1 MSVHIESPLGFSA
14 DFPEHT
20 QVLEDSAAGPNTE
33 QYGLLGGVL
42 VTVIK
47 DDNSVTDAPAA
58 NGWAHLMSDFY
69 RDEHAGVVLTEGEL
83 NLPGKAAYAVLV
95 GYSDSAGAARVAA
108 TVGVWENNRFI
119 GVVVIWPYVNPEI
132 EPRVDMLK
140 EIVASISVA
149 RPN

>member
-1 MSVHIESPLGFSA
+1 MSVHIESPLGFTA

-47 DDNSVTDAPAA
+47 DDASVTDAPGA
-58 NGWAHLMSDFY
+58 NGWAHVMSDFY
-69 RDEHAGVVLTEGEL
+69 RERAGVLLTEGEL
-83 NLPGKAAYAVLV
+83 NLRGKSAYAVLV
-95 GYSDSAGAARVAA
+95 GYSDPAGAARVAA

-119 GVVVIWPYVNPEI
+119 GVVVIWPSVNPET

-140 EIVASISVA
+140 DIVSSISVA
-149 RPN
+149 

>member
-1 MSVHIESPLGFSA
+1 MSVHIESPLGFTA

-47 DDNSVTDAPAA
+47 DDTSVTGAAQA
-58 NGWAHLMSDFY
+58 NGWAHLMSGFY
-69 RDEHAGVVLTEGEL
+69 LEDRAGTILTEGEL
-83 NLPGKAAYAVLV
+83 DVPGKSSYAVVV
-95 GYSDSAGAARVAA
+95 GYTDPAGEARVAA

-132 EPRVDMLK
+132 EPRLGTLK
-140 EIVASISVA
+140 EIVASISVI
-149 RPN
+149 

>member
-1 MSVHIESPLGFSA
+1 MSVHIESPLGFTA

-20 QVLEDSAAGPNTE
+20 QVLEDYAAGPNTE
-33 QYGLLGGVL
+33 QYGLLGGIL

-47 DDNSVTDAPAA
+47 DDTSVAGAAQA
-58 NGWAHLMSDFY
+58 NGWAHLMSGFY
-69 RDEHAGVVLTEGEL
+69 LEDRAGTILTEGEL
-83 NLPGKAAYAVLV
+83 NLPGKAAYGVLV
-95 GYSDSAGAARVAA
+95 GYTDPAGTARVAA

-140 EIVASISVA
+140 EIVSSISVA
-149 RPN
+149 

>member
-1 MSVHIESPLGFSA
+1 MSVHIESPLGFTA

-33 QYGLLGGVL
+33 QFGLLGGVL

-47 DDNSVTDAPAA
+47 DDTSVTDAPQA
-58 NGWAHLMSDFY
+58 NGWAHLMSEFY
-69 RDEHAGVVLTEGEL
+69 LEERAGTRLAEGEL

-95 GYSDSAGAARVAA
+95 GYTDSAGAARVAA
-108 TVGVWENNRFI
+108 TVGVWENSRFI

-140 EIVASISVA
+140 EIVSAISVA
-149 RPN
+149 